1 MHQPLEPKPNEVSIA
16 SNDVGGT
23 LTSDLGHK
31 FLTENPTITPNVDQM
46 TFMPYLRNALSEIT
60 ISSSDVRNGIVV
72 ELHPFYS
79 LTDYSANDEV
89 HIPFQICAM
98 RACHFYD
105 HDVQLTFMA
114 IKHERARGIYQ
125 FVWVPGIENLGI
137 TDVKFDTTKFH
148 RWIWDLEKADE
159 FTVVLQAPKYVS
171 WRDRFP
177 RIGNRP
183 LGDSPHLQDTYFDGG
198 TLLLQCLLP
207 YNAGNV
213 GPNEATLI
221 ILQNNINLRTAEYRQ
236 PFNNLAGE
244 MSVLYANPVPTPAP
258 PLK

>member
-1 MHQPLEPKPNEVSIA
+1 MHQPLEPPPNEVSIA

-31 FLTENPTITPNVDQM
+31 FLSENPTITPNLDQM
-46 TFMPYLRNALSEIT
+46 TMLPYLRIATEEVLLSSTDNTNDT
-60 ISSSDVRNGIVV
+60 IL

-79 LTDYSANDEV
+79 LTDYSPGDAF
-89 HIPFQICAM
+89 HYPFQIVAM

-114 IKHERARGIYQ
+114 IKHERARGVYQ
-125 FVWVPGIENLGI
+125 FTWVPGIENLSV
-137 TDVKFDTTKFH
+137 TDIDVASTKYH

-159 FTVVLQAPKYVS
+159 FSLVLQAPKYTL
-171 WRDRFP
+171 WRDRFK
-177 RIGNRP
+177 REGAFSNGYYM
-183 LGDSPHLQDTYFDGG
+183 LSDDYFHGG

-213 GPNEATLI
+213 GPAQATI
-221 ILQNNINLRTAEYRQ
+221 VVLQNNINLRTAEYRQ
-236 PFNNLAGE
+236 PFNNLSGE
-244 MSVLYANPVPTPAP
+244 TSVLYQNNVPVAP
-258 PLK
+258 KPSET